1 MFRRSVLSQWRI
13 YQSGTVMRI
22 TCSAQGKQLLGFLGR
37 DRVMLACLPI
47 EQSCLATHCP
57 RHTAQMSG
65 RGLAAGG
72 ILSVTAGHPPTPCI
86 SWVKFSSPLLLN
98 VQWASCPSHT
108 SHTSL
113 CIPSS
118 FPLFFAHVLP
128 PSILFFSVFI
138 SKTYAELLTWTY
150 K

>member
-13 YQSGTVMRI
+13 YRSGTVMRI

-47 EQSCLATHCP
+47 EQSCPATHCP

-72 ILSVTAGHPPTPCI
+72 ILSVTAGHPPHAMYILGEIQLSSSFKCPMGVMPKPYI
-86 SWVKFSSPLLLN
+86 PYKPVHPPFFSSLFC
-98 VQWASCPSHT
+98 SCPPTFHPFL
-108 SHTSL
+108 L
-113 CIPSS
+113 CFHFQNIC
-118 FPLFFAHVLP
+118 
-128 PSILFFSVFI
+128 
-138 SKTYAELLTWTY
+138 
-150 K
+150 